1 MAYQGWVNN
10 VAAAGAKA
18 NVNSTPTVFING
30 KEIDRKT
37 EYFSADKFKAAVE
50 RG

>member
-1 MAYQGWVNN
+1 MDYTSWVSN

-18 NVNSTPTVFING
+18 NINATPTVFING

-37 EYFSADKFKAAVE
+37 EYFDADKFKAAVE